1 MTYQISEKTQDILDA
16 VIEWGGKTSEYPYLV
31 KSQILTIPK
40 YNFSTSKKSNLFE
53 FICTKQEYDD
63 FVSGLIHYAGK
74 NYYEQYLNSTRT
86 PLEPKIKD
94 AEFEHGEVLDYKN
107 YGVIY
112 LCHSVATVKKSYVI
126 INNNPVC
133 VPTRYLSKIET
144 AEQKAAKERMQVI
157 NAMVAIIG
165 CSSPPF
171 SGSRS
176 QAVECSATL
185 YDAGYRK

>member
-1 MTYQISEKTQDILDA
+1 MEHQISRKTMNIFTA
-16 VIEWGGKTSEYPYLV
+16 VNFLKASDHIGNTVYKRDGYNG
-31 KSQILTIPK
+31 
-40 YNFSTSKKSNLFE
+40 YNFGLCMTSDTFCDVGEYGDFITDLSN
-53 FICTKQEYDD
+53 
-63 FVSGLIHYAGK
+63 YAGK
-74 NYYEQYLNSTRT
+74 KYYRKYLKSTRT
-86 PLEPKIKD
+86 PLEPK
-94 AEFEHGEVLDYKN
+94 FEHGEVLDYKN
-107 YGVIY
+107 SGVIY

>member
-1 MTYQISEKTQDILDA
+1 MTHKISEKTQDILNA
-16 VIEWGGKTSEYPYLV
+16 VISLNA
-31 KSQILTIPK
+31 QILHNDNILNLEISPV
-40 YNFSTSKKSNLFE
+40 SKNYKFSNLGVNFYT
-53 FICTKQEYDD
+53 ICTANEYRD
-63 FVSGLIHYAGK
+63 FITDLSHYAGK
-74 NYYEQYLNSTRT
+74 NYYERYLNSTRT
-86 PLEPKIKD
+86 LLEPKIKD